1 MPRIAALHASGCQH
15 TAAWLH
21 RAPYSHAPA
30 LAALLGFWPAWP
42 GIVEH
47 LQASAR
53 TVLDSLVSSGASQV

>member
-15 TAAWLH
+15 LACWLQQ
-21 RAPYSHAPA
+21 APYMHAPA
-30 LAALLGFWPAWP
+30 LNALLGFWPAWP

-53 TVLDSLVSSGASQV
+53 SVLDSLVISRAR